1 MMSCVAENPRRWVL
15 GRLGATYDFPCD
27 SVIAGYV
34 PVRWRAAVNLPVN
47 LETRGEITQ
56 GPLFPGVPVV

>member
-34 PVRWRAAVNLPVN
+34 PVRWRAAVNLAVN
-47 LETRGEITQ
+47 LETRGEIT
-56 GPLFPGVPVV
+56 